1 MVKSIIDPD
10 DNICRNSLSINGL
23 KNATAQNNNWHF
35 ESKLDIVKL
44 FYQLL
49 LF

>member
-1 MVKSIIDPD
+1 MVKSIIAPD

-23 KNATAQNNNWHF
+23 KNATAQKKNWHF